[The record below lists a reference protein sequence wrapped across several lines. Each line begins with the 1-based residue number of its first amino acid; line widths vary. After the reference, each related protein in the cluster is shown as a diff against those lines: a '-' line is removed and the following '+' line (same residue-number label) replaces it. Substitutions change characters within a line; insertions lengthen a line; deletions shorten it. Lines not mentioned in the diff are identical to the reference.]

1 VKIDWHTHTRTSSDV
16 THKQLARIPL
26 AEHRFEEF
34 DTGLYS
40 AEFYRQTYDTML
52 AIEYSVRHVRQRIG
66 EES

>member
-1 VKIDWHTHTRTSSDV
+1 VKIDLHTHTKTGSDV
-16 THKQLARIPL
+16 MRKQLARIPL

-52 AIEYSVRHVRQRIG
+52 AIE
-66 EES
+66 

>member
-1 VKIDWHTHTRTSSDV
+1 MKIDLHIHTRTSSDV
-16 THKQLARIPL
+16 TRQQLARIPL

-52 AIEYSVRHVRQRIG
+52 AIE
-66 EES
+66 